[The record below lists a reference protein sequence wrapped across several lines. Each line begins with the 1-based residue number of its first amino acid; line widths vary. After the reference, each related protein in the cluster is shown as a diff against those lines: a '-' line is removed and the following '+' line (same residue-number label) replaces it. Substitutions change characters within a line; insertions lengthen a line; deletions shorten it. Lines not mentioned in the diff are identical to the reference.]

1 MRESGI
7 PADVMTID
15 CLKTKKQIIIVLH
28 DAQPETFNYQ
38 YSFKDRDPGTK
49 FETYNISELS
59 SQVLYTWIKDYFS
72 NTTN

>member
-28 DAQPETFNYQ
+28 DNQPEIINYQ
-38 YSFKDRDPGTK
+38 YCLKDKNPSTR
-49 FETYNISELS
+49 FETYAFADLS
-59 SQVLYTWIKDYFS
+59 KQVLYTWIMEYFTE
-72 NTTN
+72 TTH